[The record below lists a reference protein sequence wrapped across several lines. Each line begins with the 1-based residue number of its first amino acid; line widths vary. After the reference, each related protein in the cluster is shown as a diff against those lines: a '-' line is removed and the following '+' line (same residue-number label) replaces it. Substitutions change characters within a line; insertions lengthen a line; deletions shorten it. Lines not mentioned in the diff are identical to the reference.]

1 MRRSG
6 GAGIAEHFDDYG
18 QLDLGFGYTLSENIK
33 LTFDVS
39 NVLDANTIRYADVR
53 ERVILNEYTG
63 RRALLGVRATF

>member
-1 MRRSG
+1 MKTRVFRR
-6 GAGIAEHFDDYG
+6 EYG